1 MGFSKIYF
9 ILTTV
14 LLEERDEK
22 LPSEDLVSEGRT
34 GEEETQVSN
43 EDSVRAYAY
52 ISAQNI
58 LFNNAKRMKE
68 IFLEILKVKYLC
80 KDKK

>member
-43 EDSVRAYAY
+43 EDSVRVMFIAVRK
-52 ISAQNI
+52 IS
-58 LFNNAKRMKE
+58 
-68 IFLEILKVKYLC
+68 YLTMQRE
-80 KDKK
+80 

>member
-43 EDSVRAYAY
+43 EDSLRVMFISVRK
-52 ISAQNI
+52 IS
-58 LFNNAKRMKE
+58 
-68 IFLEILKVKYLC
+68 YLTMQRE
-80 KDKK
+80 

>member
-43 EDSVRAYAY
+43 EDSVRVMFIIF
-52 ISAQNI
+52 ISVRKI
-58 LFNNAKRMKE
+58 S
-68 IFLEILKVKYLC
+68 YLTMQRE
-80 KDKK
+80 